1 MTAVAADHPAQAL
14 PDLPLPTPAVVV
26 DREIL
31 AANIRRMADS
41 ARRRSLA
48 LRPHVKTHK
57 IPQIARLQLEAGAAG
72 LSVATIGEAEVF
84 AADGASDL
92 FIAYP
97 LWPDLRAAVRLRLLA
112 ERTRLRIGTDSR
124 EALEQIARELAGA
137 PIAVSVEVDSGHHRS
152 GALPREV
159 VGLFEHAAHLGVDVD
174 GIFTFPGHGYGP
186 GRAVPAAEQESR
198 VLAEVAER
206 LRAAGHE
213 ISHLSGGSSPTAEVE
228 APTAATEIRPGVYA
242 LGDAQQLELG
252 RIGIED
258 IALSVAA
265 TVVSRHEGTGGSI
278 GEGPGDGAE
287 EAAPRRVILDAGSK
301 VLGSDRAAW
310 ATGHGRLPNHPQARI
325 TALSEHHATVV
336 FPSGQPLPPMGS
348 QLRVIPNHACLT
360 MNLVDAVTVVEGGAV
375 LESWRVAARGLNH

>member
-1 MTAVAADHPAQAL
+1 MTAVAADHPAQDL
-14 PDLPLPTPAVVV
+14 PDLPLPTPAVVI
-26 DREIL
+26 DRGIL

-41 ARRRSLA
+41 ARRRGLA

-72 LSVATIGEAEVF
+72 LSVATIGEAEIF
-84 AADGASDL
+84 AAAGARDL

-97 LWPDLRAAVRLRLLA
+97 LWPDLRAAVRLRVLV
-112 ERTRLRIGTDSR
+112 ERVRLRIGTDSR

-137 PIAVSVEVDSGHHRS
+137 QVAVSIEVDSGHHRS
-152 GALPREV
+152 GALPGEV
-159 VGLFEHAAHLGVDVD
+159 VGLVEHATRLGVVVD

-198 VLAEVAER
+198 VLADVAGR

-228 APTAATEIRPGVYA
+228 APTAATEIRPGVYV

-258 IALSVAA
+258 IALSVTA
-265 TVVSRHEGTGGSI
+265 TVVSRHEGAEDEADGGT
-278 GEGPGDGAE
+278 GAE
-287 EAAPRRVILDAGSK
+287 DAGPRRVILDAGSK
-301 VLGSDRAAW
+301 VLGSDRPAW

-336 FPSGQPLPPMGS
+336 FPPGDPLPPMGS
-348 QLRVIPNHACLT
+348 QLRVIPNHVCLT
-360 MNLVDAVTVVEGGAV
+360 MNLVDAVTVIEGGAV